1 MLSVLEGE
9 RSLYSINVY
18 GSRLVVKAE
27 GREIKIFSVDGRLKM
42 RFFNEVEILLPK
54 GIYKVKV
61 GRDEHN
67 VIIR

>member
-1 MLSVLEGE
+1 M
-9 RSLYSINVY
+9 
-18 GSRLVVKAE
+18 VKAE

-42 RFFNEVEILLPK
+42 SFFNEVEILLPK

-61 GRDEHN
+61 GRDEHK